1 MKVVCNLNPSITPMA
16 SVELEEAPSE
26 TVRKVEVSGGGGSKT
41 SEKSKKKKKEKDK
54 NGAYRYYTSKVG
66 FGCLRLRTEYD
77 KEGNFDMEVVGGDG
91 QRRNPT
97 HLVIMVN
104 GLIGR
109 AENWRYAAKQFLKKY
124 PEDVIA
130 HCSECNP
137 SKLTFDGVDNMG
149 DRLAEEVL
157 AVIKRHPGVQKISFV
172 GHSLG
177 GLVTRYVIAKLSGR
191 DVRREFAQENG
202 ECRRN
207 GSGDPCPEE
216 KFKGKIAGLEP
227 MNFITFATPHLGSRG
242 HKQVPV
248 FCGFYTM
255 EKVASRASWLLGRS
269 GKHLFLTDKDDGKA
283 PLLLRMA
290 NDCEDLKFISALQSF
305 KRRVTYANVRYDH
318 LVGWSTASLRRR
330 DELPFPKHRHCSKDD
345 KYRHIVNVETAETS
359 SRQQEVLLEDK
370 VNGFKNL
377 EEEMLRGLTKM
388 TWERIDVNFSGTK
401 QRYLAHSTIQVKNCC
416 IHSAGADI
424 VHHMIDNF
432 LF

>member
-1 MKVVCNLNPSITPMA
+1 MA
-16 SVELEEAPSE
+16 SVELEETPSE
-26 TVRKVEVSGGGGSKT
+26 PVRKVEVNGEGGSKT
-41 SEKSKKKKKEKDK
+41 SEKSKKKKKKKKKEKDK
-54 NGAYRYYTSKVG
+54 NGAYRYYMSKLG
-66 FGCLRLRTEYD
+66 FGCVRLRTEYD
-77 KEGNFDMEVVGGDG
+77 KEGNFDMEVVDGDG

-97 HLVIMVN
+97 HLVIMAN
-104 GLIGR
+104 GLIGS

-149 DRLAEEVL
+149 DRLAEEVIS
-157 AVIKRHPGVQKISFV
+157 VIKRHPGVQKISFV

-177 GLVTRYVIAKLSGR
+177 GLVTRYVIAKLYGR

-202 ECRRN
+202 ERRSD

-255 EKVASRASWLLGRS
+255 EKVASRASWLLGRT
-269 GKHLFLTDKDDGKA
+269 GKHLFLTDKDNGKP

-305 KRRVTYANVRYDH
+305 KRRVTYAN
-318 LVGWSTASLRRR
+318 
-330 DELPFPKHRHCSKDD
+330 HRHLSKDD

-359 SRQQEVLLEDK
+359 SRQQEFLLEAK
-370 VNGFKNL
+370 VNGFENIDL
-377 EEEMLRGLTKM
+377 EEQMLRGLTKL

-401 QRYLAHSTIQVKNCC
+401 QRYLAHSTIQVKNYC
-416 IHSAGADI
+416 INFAGADV

-432 LF
+432 LL

>member
-1 MKVVCNLNPSITPMA
+1 MA
-16 SVELEEAPSE
+16 SVELEETPSE

-41 SEKSKKKKKEKDK
+41 SEKSKKKKKTKTKTKKEKKDK
-54 NGAYRYYTSKVG
+54 NGAYRYYMSKLG
-66 FGCLRLRTEYD
+66 FGCVRLRTEYD
-77 KEGNFDMEVVGGDG
+77 KEGNFDMEVVDEDG

-104 GLIGR
+104 GLIGN

-149 DRLAEEVL
+149 DRLAEEVIS
-157 AVIKRHPGVQKISFV
+157 VIKRHPGVQKISFV

-177 GLVTRYVIAKLSGR
+177 GLVTRYVIAKLYGR

-202 ECRRN
+202 ECRSD

-255 EKVASRASWLLGRS
+255 EKVASRASWLLGRT
-269 GKHLFLTDKDDGKA
+269 GKHLFLTDKDNGKP
-283 PLLLRMA
+283 PLLLQMA

-318 LVGWSTASLRRR
+318 LVGWSTSSLRRR
-330 DELPFPKHRHCSKDD
+330 DELPKHRHLSKND

-359 SRQQEVLLEDK
+359 SRQQEVLLEAK
-370 VNGFKNL
+370 VNGFKNIDL
-377 EEEMLRGLTKM
+377 EEEMLRGLTKV

-401 QRYLAHSTIQVKNCC
+401 QRYLAHSTIQVKNYC
-416 IHSAGADI
+416 INFAGAD
-424 VHHMIDNF
+424 VVYHMIDNF
-432 LF
+432 LL